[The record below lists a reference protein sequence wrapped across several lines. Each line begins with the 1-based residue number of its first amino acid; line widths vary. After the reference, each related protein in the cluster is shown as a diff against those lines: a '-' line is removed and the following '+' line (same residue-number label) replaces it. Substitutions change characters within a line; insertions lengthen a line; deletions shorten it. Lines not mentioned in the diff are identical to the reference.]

1 MINLKYYTFLLT
13 HNSQRS
19 RFGQF
24 AFNTFKDLEFRA
36 IQLTAV
42 NGAVSWADPVQLLLF
57 IVNREAWKQ
66 IKIMLLFMYST
77 CATLTCLFW
86 AFTL

>member
-24 AFNTFKDLEFRA
+24 AFNTFKDLEFRT

-42 NGAVSWADPVQLLLF
+42 NGAVS
-57 IVNREAWKQ
+57 
-66 IKIMLLFMYST
+66 
-77 CATLTCLFW
+77 
-86 AFTL
+86 